1 MTIQKRPPCP
11 FLGRMEVDRMVTA
24 HTQSDHRKS
33 RSFLSHTH
41 FGISVA
47 AVQLLFYFAVVSVA
61 NGGESVC

>member
-1 MTIQKRPPCP
+1 
-11 FLGRMEVDRMVTA
+11 MVTA